1 MKAVEV
7 SREVYTS
14 LRRRFGN
21 QLLQEQPRTVIA
33 PASLQAVKDAVE
45 MARHEHLKLLPLGT
59 GSSFPSDFSRLHI
72 RTLTLLL
79 GTLKGECGGDT
90 FSSWYWAGT
99 RLSQLSA
106 DYPGFFNGES
116 QRTTLGG
123 LIADGTLSSL
133 DVTRRLVQRL
143 MLSMEIF
150 TAAGNIETFVGG
162 GTGTVYQLPA
172 SSLFFGSQG
181 RLGIILR
188 VNLRRIVPPKFNI
201 PLSNESERIPMT
213 GNSNHALSWNQ
224 KLELLDPGGL
234 FAWESDR

>member
-1 MKAVEV
+1 MTTVEV
-7 SREVYTS
+7 SREIYTS

-106 DYPGFFNGES
+106 DYPGFFNSDS
-116 QRTTLGG
+116 QRATLGG
-123 LIADGTLSSL
+123 LIADGTVSSL
-133 DVTRRLVQRL
+133 DATRRLVERL
-143 MLSMEIF
+143 MLSMEVF
-150 TAAGNIETFVGG
+150 TAAGNIETFAGG

-188 VNLRRIVPPKFNI
+188 VNLRRIVPPRFDR
-201 PLSNESERIPMT
+201 PLPSEPEGTSIT
-213 GNSNHALSWNQ
+213 GGGNHALSWNQ
-224 KLELLDPGGL
+224 KQELLDPGGL
-234 FAWESDR
+234 FAWEGDR